1 MNEWSDGVIDWMDVY
16 TEVNEI
22 WLDAGNNPSLH
33 VNIVPGQ
40 GDTKPR
46 LQLVGVLLV

>member
-1 MNEWSDGVIDWMDVY
+1 MRTMAH
-16 TEVNEI
+16 EI
-22 WLDAGNNPSLH
+22 LLDAGNNPSSH

-46 LQLVGVLLV
+46 LQLVGILHV

>member
-1 MNEWSDGVIDWMDVY
+1 MIDGMDVY

-22 WLDAGNNPSLH
+22 LLDAGNNPSLH

-46 LQLVGVLLV
+46 LYLIGVLLV